1 MTEQTNTPELRF
13 PGFNGEWRFNK
24 LGDLTTKIGSG
35 KLPKV
40 AAKII

>member
-24 LGDLTTKIGSG
+24 LGDLTTKIL
-35 KLPKV
+35 KQMKR
-40 AAKII
+40 